1 MKYRRKYM
9 KHLLVIHTGGTIS
22 MSQDQSN
29 KVVTNDINPISM
41 HQDVINQY
49 AQIDELNPFNVPS
62 PHMTIKHV
70 KQLKDIILEAVTNK
84 YYDGFVI
91 THGTDTLEET
101 AFLLDLILGIEQPVV
116 ITGAMRSSNEI
127 GSDGLYN
134 YISAI
139 RVASD
144 EKARHKGVM
153 VVFNDE
159 IHTARNVTKTHTS
172 NTNTFQS
179 PNHGPL
185 GVLTKDRVQFHHMPY
200 RQQALENVNEK
211 LNVPLVKAYMGM
223 PGDIF
228 SFYSR
233 EGIDGMVIEAL
244 GQGNI
249 PPSAL
254 EGIQQLVSLNIPI
267 LVKAYMGMP
276 GDIFSFYSREGI
288 DGMVIEAL
296 GQGNIPPSALEG
308 IQQLVSLNIPI
319 VLVSR
324 SFNGIVSPTYAYDG
338 GGYQLAQQGFIFSNG
353 LNGPKARLKL
363 LVALSNNLDKAEIKS
378 YFEL

>member
-1 MKYRRKYM
+1 M

-62 PHMTIKHV
+62 PHMTIQHV

-101 AFLLDLILGIEQPVV
+101 AFLLDLKLGIEQPVV

-267 LVKAYMGMP
+267 
-276 GDIFSFYSREGI
+276 
-288 DGMVIEAL
+288 
-296 GQGNIPPSALEG
+296 
-308 IQQLVSLNIPI
+308 

-363 LVALSNNLDKAEIKS
+363 LVALSNNLDKAEIKA

>member
-1 MKYRRKYM
+1 M

-62 PHMTIKHV
+62 PHMTIQHV

-223 PGDIF
+223 P
-228 SFYSR
+228 S
-233 EGIDGMVIEAL
+233 
-244 GQGNI
+244 
-249 PPSAL
+249 
-254 EGIQQLVSLNIPI
+254 
-267 LVKAYMGMP
+267 
-276 GDIFSFYSREGI
+276 DIFSFYSREGI

-338 GGYQLAQQGFIFSNG
+338 GGYQLAQRGFIFSNG

>member
-1 MKYRRKYM
+1 M

-29 KVVTNDINPISM
+29 KVVTNDINPISL

-62 PHMTIKHV
+62 PHMTIQHV

-101 AFLLDLILGIEQPVV
+101 AFLLDLILSIEQPVV

-244 GQGNI
+244 GQGN
-249 PPSAL
+249 
-254 EGIQQLVSLNIPI
+254 
-267 LVKAYMGMP
+267 M
-276 GDIFSFYSREGI
+276 
-288 DGMVIEAL
+288 
-296 GQGNIPPSALEG
+296 PPSALEG

>member
-1 MKYRRKYM
+1 M

-62 PHMTIKHV
+62 PHMTIQHV

-200 RQQALENVNEK
+200 RQQALKTVNEK
-211 LNVPLVKAYMGM
+211 LNVP
-223 PGDIF
+223 
-228 SFYSR
+228 
-233 EGIDGMVIEAL
+233 
-244 GQGNI
+244 
-249 PPSAL
+249 
-254 EGIQQLVSLNIPI
+254 

>member
-1 MKYRRKYM
+1 M

-29 KVVTNDINPISM
+29 KVVTNDINPISL

-62 PHMTIKHV
+62 PHMTIQHV

-153 VVFNDE
+153 LVFNDE

-244 GQGNI
+244 GQGN
-249 PPSAL
+249 
-254 EGIQQLVSLNIPI
+254 
-267 LVKAYMGMP
+267 M
-276 GDIFSFYSREGI
+276 
-288 DGMVIEAL
+288 
-296 GQGNIPPSALEG
+296 PPSALEG

>member
-1 MKYRRKYM
+1 M

-62 PHMTIKHV
+62 PHMTIQHV

-200 RQQALENVNEK
+200 RQQALENVNDK
-211 LNVPLVKAYMGM
+211 LNVP
-223 PGDIF
+223 
-228 SFYSR
+228 
-233 EGIDGMVIEAL
+233 
-244 GQGNI
+244 
-249 PPSAL
+249 
-254 EGIQQLVSLNIPI
+254 

-338 GGYQLAQQGFIFSNG
+338 GGYQLEQQGFIFSNG

>member
-1 MKYRRKYM
+1 M

-62 PHMTIKHV
+62 PHMTIQHV
-70 KQLKDIILEAVTNK
+70 KQLKDIILEAVSNK

-200 RQQALENVNEK
+200 RQQALENVNDK

-244 GQGNI
+244 RQGNI

-254 EGIQQLVSLNIPI
+254 
-267 LVKAYMGMP
+267 
-276 GDIFSFYSREGI
+276 D
-288 DGMVIEAL
+288 
-296 GQGNIPPSALEG
+296 G

>member
-1 MKYRRKYM
+1 M

-29 KVVTNDINPISM
+29 KVVTNDINPISL

-49 AQIDELNPFNVPS
+49 AQIDELNPFDVPS
-62 PHMTIKHV
+62 PHMTIQHV

-244 GQGNI
+244 GQGN
-249 PPSAL
+249 
-254 EGIQQLVSLNIPI
+254 
-267 LVKAYMGMP
+267 M
-276 GDIFSFYSREGI
+276 
-288 DGMVIEAL
+288 
-296 GQGNIPPSALEG
+296 PPSALEG

>member
-1 MKYRRKYM
+1 M
-9 KHLLVIHTGGTIS
+9 KHLLVVHTGGTIS

-29 KVVTNDINPISM
+29 KVVTNDINPISL

-62 PHMTIKHV
+62 PHMTIQHV

-244 GQGNI
+244 GQGN
-249 PPSAL
+249 
-254 EGIQQLVSLNIPI
+254 
-267 LVKAYMGMP
+267 M
-276 GDIFSFYSREGI
+276 
-288 DGMVIEAL
+288 
-296 GQGNIPPSALEG
+296 PPSALEG

>member
-1 MKYRRKYM
+1 M

-62 PHMTIKHV
+62 PHMTIQHV
-70 KQLKDIILEAVTNK
+70 KQLKDIILEAVSNK

-185 GVLTKDRVQFHHMPY
+185 GVLTKDHVQFHHMPY
-200 RQQALENVNEK
+200 RQQALENVNDK

-254 EGIQQLVSLNIPI
+254 
-267 LVKAYMGMP
+267 
-276 GDIFSFYSREGI
+276 D
-288 DGMVIEAL
+288 
-296 GQGNIPPSALEG
+296 G

>member
-1 MKYRRKYM
+1 M

-62 PHMTIKHV
+62 PHMTIQHV
-70 KQLKDIILEAVTNK
+70 KELKDIILEAVSNK

-267 LVKAYMGMP
+267 
-276 GDIFSFYSREGI
+276 
-288 DGMVIEAL
+288 
-296 GQGNIPPSALEG
+296 
-308 IQQLVSLNIPI
+308 

>member
-1 MKYRRKYM
+1 M

-29 KVVTNDINPISM
+29 KVVTNDINPISL

-62 PHMTIKHV
+62 PHMTIQHV

-116 ITGAMRSSNEI
+116 ITGAIRSSNEI

-244 GQGNI
+244 GQGN
-249 PPSAL
+249 
-254 EGIQQLVSLNIPI
+254 
-267 LVKAYMGMP
+267 M
-276 GDIFSFYSREGI
+276 
-288 DGMVIEAL
+288 
-296 GQGNIPPSALEG
+296 PPSALEG

>member
-1 MKYRRKYM
+1 M

-62 PHMTIKHV
+62 PHMTIQHV
-70 KQLKDIILEAVTNK
+70 KQLKDIILEAVSNK

-153 VVFNDE
+153 VVFNEE

-200 RQQALENVNEK
+200 RQQALENVNDK

-254 EGIQQLVSLNIPI
+254 
-267 LVKAYMGMP
+267 
-276 GDIFSFYSREGI
+276 D
-288 DGMVIEAL
+288 
-296 GQGNIPPSALEG
+296 G

>member
-1 MKYRRKYM
+1 M

-62 PHMTIKHV
+62 PHMTIQHV

-200 RQQALENVNEK
+200 RQQALENVNDK

-254 EGIQQLVSLNIPI
+254 EGIQQS
-267 LVKAYMGMP
+267 
-276 GDIFSFYSREGI
+276 
-288 DGMVIEAL
+288 
-296 GQGNIPPSALEG
+296 
-308 IQQLVSLNIPI
+308 VSLNIPI

>member
-1 MKYRRKYM
+1 M

-62 PHMTIKHV
+62 PHMTIQHV

-200 RQQALENVNEK
+200 RQQALENVNDK
-211 LNVPLVKAYMGM
+211 LNVP
-223 PGDIF
+223 
-228 SFYSR
+228 
-233 EGIDGMVIEAL
+233 
-244 GQGNI
+244 
-249 PPSAL
+249 
-254 EGIQQLVSLNIPI
+254 

-353 LNGPKARLKL
+353 LNGLKARLKL

>member
-1 MKYRRKYM
+1 M

-62 PHMTIKHV
+62 PHMTIQHV

-200 RQQALENVNEK
+200 RQQALENVNDK
-211 LNVPLVKAYMGM
+211 LNVP
-223 PGDIF
+223 
-228 SFYSR
+228 
-233 EGIDGMVIEAL
+233 
-244 GQGNI
+244 
-249 PPSAL
+249 
-254 EGIQQLVSLNIPI
+254 

-363 LVALSNNLDKAEIKS
+363 LVALSNNLDKAE
-378 YFEL
+378 

>member
-1 MKYRRKYM
+1 M

-29 KVVTNDINPISM
+29 KVVTNDINPISL

-62 PHMTIKHV
+62 PHMTIQHV

-185 GVLTKDRVQFHHMPY
+185 GLLTKDRVQFHHMPY

-211 LNVPLVKAYMGM
+211 LNVPLVKAYMG
-223 PGDIF
+223 
-228 SFYSR
+228 
-233 EGIDGMVIEAL
+233 L
-244 GQGNI
+244 
-249 PPSAL
+249 
-254 EGIQQLVSLNIPI
+254 
-267 LVKAYMGMP
+267 P

>member
-1 MKYRRKYM
+1 M

-62 PHMTIKHV
+62 PHMTIQHV

-200 RQQALENVNEK
+200 RQQALENVNDK
-211 LNVPLVKAYMGM
+211 LNVPLVK
-223 PGDIF
+223 
-228 SFYSR
+228 S
-233 EGIDGMVIEAL
+233 
-244 GQGNI
+244 
-249 PPSAL
+249 
-254 EGIQQLVSLNIPI
+254 
-267 LVKAYMGMP
+267 YMGMP

>member
-1 MKYRRKYM
+1 M

-62 PHMTIKHV
+62 PHMTIQHV
-70 KQLKDIILEAVTNK
+70 KQLKDIILEAVSNK

-101 AFLLDLILGIEQPVV
+101 AFLLDLILGIEQPIV

-211 LNVPLVKAYMGM
+211 LNVPLVKSYMGM

-244 GQGNI
+244 GQGNM

-254 EGIQQLVSLNIPI
+254 EGIQQLI
-267 LVKAYMGMP
+267 
-276 GDIFSFYSREGI
+276 
-288 DGMVIEAL
+288 
-296 GQGNIPPSALEG
+296 
-308 IQQLVSLNIPI
+308 SLNIPI

-353 LNGPKARLKL
+353 LNGPKARLKS
-363 LVALSNNLDKAEIKS
+363 LVALSNNLDKAEIKA
-378 YFEL
+378 YFE

>member
-1 MKYRRKYM
+1 M

-29 KVVTNDINPISM
+29 KVVTNDINPISL

-62 PHMTIKHV
+62 PHMTIQHV

-101 AFLLDLILGIEQPVV
+101 VFLLDLILGIEQPVV

-244 GQGNI
+244 GQGN
-249 PPSAL
+249 
-254 EGIQQLVSLNIPI
+254 
-267 LVKAYMGMP
+267 M
-276 GDIFSFYSREGI
+276 
-288 DGMVIEAL
+288 
-296 GQGNIPPSALEG
+296 PPSALEG

>member
-1 MKYRRKYM
+1 M

-29 KVVTNDINPISM
+29 KVVTNDTNPISM

-62 PHMTIKHV
+62 PHMTIQHV

-200 RQQALENVNEK
+200 RQQALENVNDK

-223 PGDIF
+223 
-228 SFYSR
+228 
-233 EGIDGMVIEAL
+233 
-244 GQGNI
+244 Q
-249 PPSAL
+249 
-254 EGIQQLVSLNIPI
+254 
-267 LVKAYMGMP
+267 

>member
-1 MKYRRKYM
+1 M

-29 KVVTNDINPISM
+29 KVVTNDINPISL

-62 PHMTIKHV
+62 PHMTIQHV

-211 LNVPLVKAYMGM
+211 LNVPLVKAYMSM

-244 GQGNI
+244 GQGN
-249 PPSAL
+249 
-254 EGIQQLVSLNIPI
+254 
-267 LVKAYMGMP
+267 M
-276 GDIFSFYSREGI
+276 
-288 DGMVIEAL
+288 
-296 GQGNIPPSALEG
+296 PPSALEG

>member
-1 MKYRRKYM
+1 M

-62 PHMTIKHV
+62 PHMTIQHV
-70 KQLKDIILEAVTNK
+70 KQLKDIILEAVSNK

-211 LNVPLVKAYMGM
+211 LNVPLVKAYT
-223 PGDIF
+223 
-228 SFYSR
+228 
-233 EGIDGMVIEAL
+233 
-244 GQGNI
+244 
-249 PPSAL
+249 
-254 EGIQQLVSLNIPI
+254 
-267 LVKAYMGMP
+267 GMP

>member
-1 MKYRRKYM
+1 M

-62 PHMTIKHV
+62 PHMTIQHV
-70 KQLKDIILEAVTNK
+70 KQLKDIILEEVTNK

-200 RQQALENVNEK
+200 RQQALENVNDK
-211 LNVPLVKAYMGM
+211 LNVP
-223 PGDIF
+223 
-228 SFYSR
+228 
-233 EGIDGMVIEAL
+233 
-244 GQGNI
+244 
-249 PPSAL
+249 
-254 EGIQQLVSLNIPI
+254 

>member
-1 MKYRRKYM
+1 M

-29 KVVTNDINPISM
+29 KVVTNDINPISL

-62 PHMTIKHV
+62 PHMTIQHV

-91 THGTDTLEET
+91 THGTNTLEET

-244 GQGNI
+244 GQGN
-249 PPSAL
+249 
-254 EGIQQLVSLNIPI
+254 
-267 LVKAYMGMP
+267 M
-276 GDIFSFYSREGI
+276 
-288 DGMVIEAL
+288 
-296 GQGNIPPSALEG
+296 PPSALEG

>member
-1 MKYRRKYM
+1 M

-62 PHMTIKHV
+62 PHMTIQHV

-200 RQQALENVNEK
+200 RQQALENVNDK
-211 LNVPLVKAYMGM
+211 LNVPLVKG
-223 PGDIF
+223 
-228 SFYSR
+228 
-233 EGIDGMVIEAL
+233 
-244 GQGNI
+244 
-249 PPSAL
+249 
-254 EGIQQLVSLNIPI
+254 
-267 LVKAYMGMP
+267 YMGMP

>member
-1 MKYRRKYM
+1 M

-62 PHMTIKHV
+62 PHMTIQHV

-200 RQQALENVNEK
+200 RQQALENVNDK
-211 LNVPLVKAYMGM
+211 LNVP
-223 PGDIF
+223 
-228 SFYSR
+228 
-233 EGIDGMVIEAL
+233 
-244 GQGNI
+244 
-249 PPSAL
+249 
-254 EGIQQLVSLNIPI
+254 

-363 LVALSNNLDKAEIKS
+363 LVELSNNLDKAEIKS

>member
-1 MKYRRKYM
+1 M

-62 PHMTIKHV
+62 PHMTIQHV

-223 PGDIF
+223 PDDIF
-228 SFYSR
+228 SFYSC
-233 EGIDGMVIEAL
+233 
-244 GQGNI
+244 
-249 PPSAL
+249 
-254 EGIQQLVSLNIPI
+254 
-267 LVKAYMGMP
+267 
-276 GDIFSFYSREGI
+276 EGI

-338 GGYQLAQQGFIFSNG
+338 GGY
-353 LNGPKARLKL
+353 
-363 LVALSNNLDKAEIKS
+363 
-378 YFEL
+378 

>member
-1 MKYRRKYM
+1 M

-62 PHMTIKHV
+62 PHMTIQHV
-70 KQLKDIILEAVTNK
+70 KQLKDIILEAVSNK

-211 LNVPLVKAYMGM
+211 LNVPL
-223 PGDIF
+223 I
-228 SFYSR
+228 
-233 EGIDGMVIEAL
+233 
-244 GQGNI
+244 
-249 PPSAL
+249 
-254 EGIQQLVSLNIPI
+254 
-267 LVKAYMGMP
+267 KAYMGMP

>member
-1 MKYRRKYM
+1 M

-62 PHMTIKHV
+62 PHMTIQHV

-185 GVLTKDRVQFHHMPY
+185 GVLAKDRVQFHHMPY
-200 RQQALENVNEK
+200 RQQALKNVNEK

-249 PPSAL
+249 PP
-254 EGIQQLVSLNIPI
+254 N
-267 LVKAYMGMP
+267 
-276 GDIFSFYSREGI
+276 
-288 DGMVIEAL
+288 
-296 GQGNIPPSALEG
+296 ALEG

-363 LVALSNNLDKAEIKS
+363 LVALSNNLDKAEIKA
-378 YFEL
+378 YFE